1 MQDLDA
7 VRRELEAEQINLVG
21 GSYGT
26 RAALDYMRQ
35 FPLAVRRVVIDGV
48 APPDMVLPMSFST
61 DGQLAFDALLSA
73 CENEPACRRA
83 HPALRAGWVQLL
95 QSLPKRVTIAH
106 PLTGQ
111 PETFMLSRELVLSAV
126 RGPLYSPALTAALP
140 QAIDEAVQGRYEALV
155 GINSLFTSRKGMG
168 LAMGMHFSVVCAED
182 VPRLAR
188 SADKPGSDFGSDF
201 QQLYEK
207 VCADWPRG
215 ELPAAFY
222 TIPPARQP
230 VLLLSG
236 GLDPVTPPRHGNR
249 TALAL
254 GANARHVV
262 VPNAGH
268 GVMGLGCMRD
278 TVFRFIDAA
287 DAAAALAVET
297 GCAKNVPRPLPF
309 LPVELEA
316 AK

>member
-1 MQDLDA
+1 
-7 VRRELEAEQINLVG
+7 
-21 GSYGT
+21 
-26 RAALDYMRQ
+26 
-35 FPLAVRRVVIDGV
+35 VIDGV
-48 APPDMVLPMSFST
+48 APPDMALPMSFST
-61 DGQLAFDALLSA
+61 DGQLAFEALLSA

-83 HPALRAGWVQLL
+83 HPALRAGWGALL
-95 QSLPKRVTIAH
+95 QGLPRRTTVAH

-111 PETFMLSRELVLSAV
+111 PETFMLTRELVLSAV
-126 RGPLYSPALTAALP
+126 RGPLYAPALAAALP
-140 QAIDEAVQGRYEALV
+140 QAIDDAVQGRYEALV
-155 GINSLFTSRKGMG
+155 GINSLFASRKGMG

-182 VPRLAR
+182 FPRLSR

-201 QQLYEK
+201 QQLYDR

-222 TIPPARQP
+222 EIPPARRP
-230 VLLLSG
+230 VLVLSG

-268 GVMGLGCMRD
+268 GVMSLGCMRD
-278 TVFRFIDAA
+278 TLFRFIEAGD
-287 DAAAALAVET
+287 DAAALAVDT
-297 GCAKNVPRPLPF
+297 GCAKNLPRPPAF
-309 LPVELEA
+309 RPVELEA